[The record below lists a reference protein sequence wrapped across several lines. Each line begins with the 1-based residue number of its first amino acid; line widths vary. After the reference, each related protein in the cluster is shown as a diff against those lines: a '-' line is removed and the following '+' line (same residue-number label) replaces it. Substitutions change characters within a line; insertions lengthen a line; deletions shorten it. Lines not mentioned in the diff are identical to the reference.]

1 MENQIVDTEV
11 NLFENQEVCFKVAM
25 SQEARDTGNVKEFKT
40 VVSLDN
46 SLVGDIVKA
55 AMKSYVIDLQGQIR
69 NNWDKFLVL
78 DIPETIT
85 FGQPLFGKKVKVV
98 KQVMTSEEIQ
108 EASLK
113 AAQKM
118 TPEEKAAY
126 IQKLMAA

>member
-55 AMKSYVIDLQGQIR
+55 AMRSYVIDLQGQIR

-126 IQKLMAA
+126 IQKLMDA

>member
-1 MENQIVDTEV
+1 MESVIVE
-11 NLFENQEVCFKVAM
+11 FKVAM
-25 SQEARDTGNVKEFKT
+25 DAEQAKLKNHKEVTLKVDFPDE
-40 VVSLDN
+40 VMDEVY
-46 SLVGDIVKA
+46 KA
-55 AMKSYVIDLQGQIR
+55 ATKSYVIDMQGQIR
-69 NNWDKFLVL
+69 NNWDKFMDCDLPEVLV
-78 DIPETIT
+78 
-85 FGQPLFGKKVKVV
+85 FGQSIFGKKVKVV